1 MVDSQNQ
8 PKAGR
13 YVADKK
19 REVHQMVG
27 GWSKVGALVYKTK
40 QSHTLFFVFSS
51 RFLSDVA

>member
-1 MVDSQNQ
+1 MGDSQNQ

-19 REVHQMVG
+19 EEVHQMVG
-27 GWSKVGALVYKTK
+27 DWSKVGALVYKIK
-40 QSHTLFFVFSS
+40 QSHKLFFVFSS